1 MPYIEKEKRHAL
13 HDGPKTPGELN
24 YQISQ
29 VINLYL
35 IQKGISYTTFN
46 EIIGALECEKLEIYR
61 RLIAPYEDIKLKENG
76 EVYHLLRS
84 NDD

>member
-1 MPYIEKEKRHAL
+1 MPYIDPKKRHSL
-13 HDGPKTPGELN
+13 NDGPVTPGELN

-35 IQKGISYTTFN
+35 MNKGISYTTFN

-84 NDD
+84 ND

>member
-1 MPYIEKEKRHAL
+1 MPYIEKEKRHSL
-13 HDGPKTPGELN
+13 HDGPVTPGELN

-61 RLIAPYEDIKLKENG
+61 RLVAPYEDIKLKENG

-84 NDD
+84 ED